1 MTTRDHIIQTA
12 DQLIR
17 SKGYNAFSFVDVANV
32 VGIRKPS
39 IHHHF
44 PRKADL
50 GVAVIEYH
58 IQQLQKI
65 QQAFAD
71 KCAVKKLDRFFSIYA
86 DIKKQNK
93 VCLVGSLTTDYHTL
107 DTEVQDKLRYFSE
120 MMLNWVADFLE
131 EGRCTHEFHFQET
144 PRAKALLIITNM
156 MAIVQLSRVTADK
169 DFNLMKE
176 TIKKELLIN

>member
-17 SKGYNAFSFVDVANV
+17 AKGYNAFSFVDIANV

-44 PRKADL
+44 PRKTDL

-65 QQAFAD
+65 QKAFAV
-71 KCAVKKLDRFFSIYA
+71 KCAVEKLDRFFLIYD
-86 DIKKQNK
+86 DIKKHNK
-93 VCLVGSLTTDYHTL
+93 VCLVGSLTTDYNTL
-107 DTEVQDKLRYFSE
+107 DVEVQDKLRYFSE
-120 MMLNWVADFLE
+120 VMLNWVTDFLE
-131 EGRCTHEFHFQET
+131 EGRCKKEFHFSEA
-144 PRAKALLIITNM
+144 PRTKALLIITNM
-156 MAIVQLSRVTADK
+156 IAIVQLSRVTEDK

-176 TIKKELLIN
+176 TIKKELLTN